1 MRQIEIPKTVVLHG
15 EKAINALYDFISEL
29 ETQKPQELTEKQ
41 TAALIRVAKGLIS
54 SIEADK
60 QLATSH
66 QQKKK
71 TLFGF
76 LTHSAWLPILRKR

>member
-29 ETQKPQELTEKQ
+29 ETQKSQELTEKQ

-54 SIEADK
+54 SIEAEK

-66 QQKKK
+66 QQKK